1 MAVNFVNGT
10 MLLVEPGMTGATGNI
25 YAGLHEFND
34 MAFAL
39 HLLRTDDLFVDVGA
53 NVGSYTVLAAS
64 VGAKCISI
72 EPIAATF
79 NHLVRN
85 VHLNNMCD
93 RVDVRNIGVGSAKGT
108 LRFTSNLDTV
118 NHVIDN
124 HEQSDTTIC
133 EVAVDTVDSVVA
145 DAQPVLVKIDVE
157 GFETE
162 VIAGAEKVLSRETL
176 LAVIMELNGSGQRY
190 NYDEGELYNR
200 MINFGFNAYS
210 YSPFERSLKAFEA
223 GRGQSGNTIFV
234 KDVDAVR
241 ERLHK
246 APRFTVNGESV

>member
-1 MAVNFVNGT
+1 
-10 MLLVEPGMTGATGNI
+10 MTGATGNI

-39 HLLRTDDLFVDVGA
+39 HLLRRDDLFVDVGA

-124 HEQSDTTIC
+124 QEQSDTTIC
-133 EVAVDTVDSVVA
+133 EVAVDTLDAVAA
-145 DAQPVLVKIDVE
+145 DAQPLLVKIDVE

-190 NYDEGELYNR
+190 NYDEGELYHR

-210 YSPFERSLKAFEA
+210 YSPFERSLIALDG

>member
-1 MAVNFVNGT
+1 
-10 MLLVEPGMTGATGNI
+10 MLLIAPGMTGATGNI
-25 YAGLHEFND
+25 YAGLHEFSD

-39 HLLRTDDLFVDVGA
+39 HLLRRDDLFVDVGA

-93 RVDVRNIGVGSAKGT
+93 RVDVRNIGAGSAKGT

-118 NHVIDN
+118 NHVID
-124 HEQSDTTIC
+124 EIAKQEKSGTAVC
-133 EVAVDTVDSVVA
+133 EVAVDTLDTVAA
-145 DAQPVLVKIDVE
+145 DARPVLLKIDVE

-162 VIAGAEKVLSRETL
+162 VIAGAEKVLSKDSL

-190 NYDEGELYNR
+190 NYDEGELYKR
-200 MINFGFNAYS
+200 MIGFGFNAYS
-210 YSPFERSLKAFEA
+210 YSPFERSLNALEG
-223 GRGQSGNTIFV
+223 GRGQSGNTLFV
-234 KDVDAVR
+234 KDVAAVR
-241 ERLHK
+241 QRLHE
-246 APRFTVNGESV
+246 APSFTVNGENV